1 MSEASAKVPGRG
13 FWPLRDLP
21 TAIWL
26 ILLVLSTL
34 IHRQLPAPR
43 WLMIHLLL
51 LGALSHA
58 ILVWSQYFATALLKL
73 PVTQASR
80 RQQSRRLLL
89 LNAGA
94 VVVMTGVLGAWW

>member
-1 MSEASAKVPGRG
+1 
-13 FWPLRDLP
+13 
-21 TAIWL
+21 
-26 ILLVLSTL
+26 
-34 IHRQLPAPR
+34 
-43 WLMIHLLL
+43 LMIHLLL

-94 VVVMTGVLGAWW
+94 VVVMTGVLGAWWPVTACGAGLVAAAALWHG